1 MGGPPPFNAIVL
13 SLSKYLDKNYM
24 QGRVWLMKVESLTK
38 GIRSW
43 LFPIVR
49 FVDRITWIALFGM
62 MMMTITDVFL
72 RKFTNFSILG
82 SVELTELMMVIVVF
96 CSLAQ
101 CEVDDGNIKV
111 DLIYKRFSPR
121 IRTVLDF
128 VTQLLS
134 CVLFGIMAWALYLQ
148 AVDMKEWG
156 EVTIDLNW
164 PVYPFVYIAS
174 FGCILLA
181 LVLFVKSLMIL
192 SEVSPS

>member
-1 MGGPPPFNAIVL
+1 MVSAMTMESFA
-13 SLSKYLDKNYM
+13 
-24 QGRVWLMKVESLTK
+24 QGIK
-38 GIRSW
+38 SW

-49 FVDRITWIALFGM
+49 FVDRITWITLFGM
-62 MMMTITDVFL
+62 MIMTMTDVLL

-82 SVELTELMMVIVVF
+82 SVELTELMMVVIVF

-101 CEVDDGNIKV
+101 CEADDGHIKV

-121 IRTVLDF
+121 IRAVLDIT
-128 VTQLLS
+128 TQFLC
-134 CVLFGIMAWALYLQ
+134 CVLFCVMAWALYLQ

-164 PVYPFVYIAS
+164 PVYPFVYVAS

-181 LVLFVKSLMIL
+181 LVLFFKFLVAL
-192 SEVSPS
+192 SEVSTA